1 MRGMHPLPDPQ
12 PATQAT
18 MEVRR
23 LGAGVFTIPGFL
35 SPAECASFIESSERR
50 GYAEA
55 GIRTEQGEL
64 LYKDARNN
72 DRVVFDDASLAQ
84 FLFDRARPLLPPE
97 IDGWQLAGFNY
108 RFRYYRYAER
118 QQFDWHLDGTV
129 RAIPGQESFLT
140 FMMYLNEGFEGGSTE
155 FGWEKVAPAE
165 GMALVFPHR
174 VRHRG
179 APVASGIKYVLRTD
193 VMYEGTDA

>member
-1 MRGMHPLPDPQ
+1 MSEATRVEAADGMQ
-12 PATQAT
+12 
-18 MEVRR
+18 VRPY
-23 LGAGVFTIPGFL
+23 GAGVFTIAGFL
-35 SPAECASFIESSERR
+35 TPAECASFISSSEQR
-50 GYAEA
+50 GYSEA

-72 DRVVFDDASLAQ
+72 DRVVFDDSDLAH
-84 FLFDRARPLLPPE
+84 FLYERARPLLPQE
-97 IDGWQLAGFNY
+97 IDGWKLWGFNV
-108 RFRYYRYAER
+108 RFRYYRYAQR

-140 FMMYLNEGFEGGSTE
+140 FMMYLNEGFQGGSTE
-155 FGWEKVAPAE
+155 FGWDKVLPAE

-179 APVASGIKYVLRTD
+179 APVESGTKYVLRTD
-193 VMYEGTDA
+193 VMYAGSDE